1 MQIRTRY
8 VQRNV
13 GRVDHTLHQHHEFRN
28 YAFNRVG
35 HKHLIAIELDAV
47 ARDVYVVLDFR
58 EVEYSCQSEGVVYI
72 QVNPEQRI
80 ILTGIELAIEVA
92 VVVVGKVGRLFSPC
106 GFGVVYYFVAVGV
119 DIFSVLPLLFFS

>member
-1 MQIRTRY
+1 MNSGTTPST
-8 VQRNV
+8 
-13 GRVDHTLHQHHEFRN
+13 G
-28 YAFNRVG
+28 VG

-80 ILTGIELAIEVA
+80 ILTG
-92 VVVVGKVGRLFSPC
+92 
-106 GFGVVYYFVAVGV
+106 
-119 DIFSVLPLLFFS
+119 